1 MNTTLYS
8 WSKSNINMTFIAG
21 RHQFIFFSFPEQTQN
36 VYCVISS
43 NFRTSPSEKKVFNK
57 FYTKLK
63 GRFSNVVQIMLLNI
77 RFLNSLYVVS
87 IFSFL
92 LSVILLPFG
101 CTLAFVIKYFQLIR
115 ERPKAEKSALL
126 RSPK

>member
-1 MNTTLYS
+1 
-8 WSKSNINMTFIAG
+8 MTFIAG

-63 GRFSNVVQIMLLNI
+63 GRFSNVVQIMLFKSLHKKAWNRLSCYYLQSDPAWCGLN
-77 RFLNSLYVVS
+77 
-87 IFSFL
+87 
-92 LSVILLPFG
+92 G
-101 CTLAFVIKYFQLIR
+101 
-115 ERPKAEKSALL
+115 
-126 RSPK
+126 